1 MSPRIIAALLIALSS
16 NLAVAQTP
24 VPQSV
29 APKAVPELAENAP
42 DRHVVVPGDTLWGIA
57 SKFLKDPARWSEVW
71 KLNSEQVKNP
81 HRIYPGQVI
90 VLNRSGSGPT
100 LSLEPPVEK
109 LLPRVREESLAQAI
123 PTIPQKAIE
132 SFLTRPLVLDDATL
146 ESTLRVVG
154 IQDNHSSAVSG
165 DNIYVSGET
174 GDAVDWV
181 AYRPG
186 KNMVDPDS
194 KEVLGQE
201 VVMLGTARLM
211 RKGDPST
218 FRVTSAQV
226 EISSGDRLIP
236 KPKADIASY
245 PQHLPTKAINA
256 RVLSIAGD
264 APDGG
269 RLNVVSISKGKKD
282 GLEVGHVM
290 TLYRP
295 GDRFKDRYKGETK
308 DVAMPEEKVGQIY
321 LFRVFDR
328 VSYALIMTA
337 NRPVTAGD
345 VVRAP

>member
-90 VLNRSGSGPT
+90 VLNRSGNGPT

-123 PTIPQKAIE
+123 PTIPTAAIE
-132 SFLTRPLVLDDATL
+132 SFLTRPLLMDDSVL

-154 IQDNHSSAVSG
+154 IQDGHANAAPG
-165 DNIYVSGET
+165 DNIY
-174 GDAVDWV
+174 AVGNLKDSLDWV
-181 AYRPG
+181 IYRPG
-186 KNMVDPDS
+186 KALTDPDT
-194 KEVLGQE
+194 KEVLGKE
-201 VVMLGTARLM
+201 VVMLGTARLIT
-211 RKGDPST
+211 KGDPAT
-218 FRVTSAQV
+218 FKVASSQV
-226 EISSGDRLIP
+226 EINSGDRLMP
-236 KPKADIASY
+236 KPRADIQSY
-245 PQHLPTKAINA
+245 PQHRPNSPIAAKILN
-256 RVLSIAGD
+256 LAGD
-264 APDGG
+264 APDTGPLG
-269 RLNVVSISKGKKD
+269 VVSISKGKKD
-282 GLEVGHVM
+282 GLEVGHVL

-295 GDRFKDRYKGETK
+295 GDRFKDRYKGEAK
-308 DVAMPEEKVGQIY
+308 EVSMPEEKVGQIY